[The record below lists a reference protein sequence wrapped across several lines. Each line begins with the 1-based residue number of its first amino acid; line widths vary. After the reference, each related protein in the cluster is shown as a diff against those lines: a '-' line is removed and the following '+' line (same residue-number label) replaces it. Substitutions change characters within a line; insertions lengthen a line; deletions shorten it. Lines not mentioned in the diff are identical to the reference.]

1 MPKKK
6 KLDVEDIEEK
16 LEVAEEKLKDAE
28 EKLED
33 MEEKENIES
42 IIGMDD
48 EISIDVVIEIEEDDL
63 IFDIKDVIDEEDEE
77 DDIIK
82 DIVEDDIVLSKHAVE
97 GKHSLKY
104 DSIFKGKKEEVSDN
118 EDFDIM
124 FFNEK
129 FEVDKSSQYWFES
142 IDNENYTKEKRVK
155 EKVYEVLAAHTDINF
170 LNNRRKPSRSDFNN
184 YYHLLKTNLK
194 KENFSNIELFN
205 ELSVYFSDNL
215 FNMFKLLD
223 NKWRNMIIGEL
234 QDHIGKKTS
243 SHEISERN
251 IHRGTE
257 IEFEW
262 IDSEDKIKM
271 ITGVVVD
278 VDYETL
284 EYKVD
289 SYENI
294 YTVNVVEIKK
304 ILNNNKFKYNLN
316 KLNNIDFL

>member
-6 KLDVEDIEEK
+6 KIEIINEPEEMIEE
-16 LEVAEEKLKDAE
+16 L
-28 EKLED
+28 
-33 MEEKENIES
+33 
-42 IIGMDD
+42 D
-48 EISIDVVIEIEEDDL
+48 EIVEEVIEEIVEIDEPIEDDHVDSVIEIEEDDL
-63 IFDIKDVIDEEDEE
+63 IFDIKEEEFIEEE
-77 DDIIK
+77 DDEEK
-82 DIVEDDIVLSKHAVE
+82 DESDDIVLSKHTIE

-104 DSIFKGKKEEVSDN
+104 DSIFKGKKEETPDN

-129 FEVDKSSQYWFES
+129 FEVDKASQYWFES

-155 EKVYEVLAAHTDINF
+155 EKVYEVLLAHTDINF
-170 LNNRRKPSRSDFNN
+170 LNNRRKPSRTDFNH
-184 YYHLLKTNLK
+184 YYYLLKTHLK
-194 KENFSNIELFN
+194 KENFTNIELFN

-223 NKWRNMIIGEL
+223 NKWRNLIINEL
-234 QDHIGKKTS
+234 QDHIGKKNYS
-243 SHEISERN
+243 NEVVQRN
-251 IHRGTE
+251 IHKGTE

-262 IDSEDKIKM
+262 IDNDNKLKL
-271 ITGVVVD
+271 ITGVVIE
-278 VDYETL
+278 VDYETF

-294 YTVNVVEIKK
+294 YIVTIEIVTK
-304 ILNNNKFKYNLN
+304 ILNNSKFKYNLN